1 MLKATLVYLIEDAL
15 TRMSKRCMPQ
25 IVSQRYSLHQI
36 LIQSQCLG
44 YCPGILRHL
53 KCMRHT
59 CAVMVA
65 LWCKKHLC
73 LIFQTP
79 ECLAMQYPIP
89 VPLKNRPD
97 IALRLIIVPAS

>member
-25 IVSQRYSLHQI
+25 VVSQCYSLHQI

-53 KCMRHT
+53 KRMRHT

-65 LWCKKHLC
+65 LWRKKHLC

-79 ECLAMQYPIP
+79 ECLAMQYPVP